1 MAALKIKAKQVSLE
15 IMACFAEAKA
25 DQNLP
30 SGISF
35 WLPVMCILRDDS
47 YDDRPQ
53 LHAADE
59 VPLNQQVCDWLYQY
73 VAGILTCCMHK
84 MSQ

>member
-30 SGISF
+30 SGFFFCLS
-35 WLPVMCILRDDS
+35 VMCILSADF
-47 YDDRPQ
+47 YF
-53 LHAADE
+53 HTADE
-59 VPLNQQVCDWLYQY
+59 VPPGV
-73 VAGILTCCMHK
+73 
-84 MSQ
+84 